1 MLPSHVLCKV
11 DADDRI
17 ISREHT
23 MKIAYLKYLPAAL
36 RSVSATAMIATALA
50 GGAVLQS
57 GSDAQAAFQTISC
70 PLENLRREVTT
81 DLPEGWWSTPQIW
94 PLQTTRIIELGGR
107 TALQCDYGPSGSIQI
122 YAPDAA
128 NCEARAAGFRCE
140 STAAAPVPRT
150 YSTGEINIPQT
161 YLADLDRGRVGSVGA
176 DIWFQ
181 ADTPDQ
187 LYLAPKNGSAI
198 GVGDRSNRGYSG
210 CSTARFTNARVLLR
224 DIPVG
229 SYVCLRTDQGR
240 ISQFRVNRISGGS
253 PKSVTIGYTTY
264 E

>member
-1 MLPSHVLCKV
+1 MRLMRQIAKHALQVSVAKAQQRHRFRALIRQGKSTSRKPIW
-11 DADDRI
+11 RI
-17 ISREHT
+17 WT
-23 MKIAYLKYLPAAL
+23 VAGLAAL
-36 RSVSATAMIATALA
+36 
-50 GGAVLQS
+50 
-57 GSDAQAAFQTISC
+57 
-70 PLENLRREVTT
+70 E
-81 DLPEGWWSTPQIW
+81 
-94 PLQTTRIIELGGR
+94 
-107 TALQCDYGPSGSIQI
+107 
-122 YAPDAA
+122 
-128 NCEARAAGFRCE
+128 
-140 STAAAPVPRT
+140 
-150 YSTGEINIPQT
+150 
-161 YLADLDRGRVGSVGA
+161 
-176 DIWFQ
+176 
-181 ADTPDQ
+181 